1 MRKRC
6 WFEGLAGVR
15 LSGAILTRQS
25 RKRFK
30 RICASNVFSL

>member
-15 LSGAILTRQS
+15 LSGAILTPQS
-25 RKRFK
+25 KQRFK
-30 RICASNVFSL
+30 RICAGNVFSL